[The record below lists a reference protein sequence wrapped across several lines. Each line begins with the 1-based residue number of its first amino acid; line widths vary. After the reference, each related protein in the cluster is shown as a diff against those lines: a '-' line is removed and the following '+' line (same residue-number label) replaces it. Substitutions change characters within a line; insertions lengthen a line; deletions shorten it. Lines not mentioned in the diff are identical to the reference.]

1 MVLHCTGLSSRQSLF
16 NSPSRGLHRP
26 THRCHIN
33 RAHIQTRAL
42 FGKGGDGK
50 GGGNPFGNMAN
61 LMENVKKAQ
70 QLVQVEAAKVQ
81 EELSRAEFDGY
92 SDDETVRV
100 VMSGNQEPKS
110 VDITTAAYEGNDA
123 EALSGLVTEAMRDAH
138 TKSVAGMKERMSKL
152 ASGLGLGGQGLPG
165 M

>member
-1 MVLHCTGLSSRQSLF
+1 
-16 NSPSRGLHRP
+16 
-26 THRCHIN
+26 
-33 RAHIQTRAL
+33 
-42 FGKGGDGK
+42 
-50 GGGNPFGNMAN
+50 
-61 LMENVKKAQ
+61 MENVKKAQ

-123 EALSGLVTEAMRDAH
+123 EVLCCCLLFIQRHHDGSQPAETLATPYLRSYGHDLPALSLPWQMLKTLMMVQALSALVTEAMRDAH
-138 TKSVAGMKERMSKL
+138 TKSVAVRARL
-152 ASGLGLGGQGLPG
+152 AAMNHCCLVACL
-165 M
+165 

>member
-1 MVLHCTGLSSRQSLF
+1 MSVPAELQDCILIR
-16 NSPSRGLHRP
+16 RP
-26 THRCHIN
+26 AHTCHVN
-33 RAHIQTRAL
+33 RAHIKTRAL

-50 GGGNPFGNMAN
+50 VHALLSRPCCPTQLPLDALCCPRLPCGQLRRAEPHDAAVESVQGGGNPFGNMAN

-81 EELSRAEFDGY
+81 EELSKAEFDGY

-123 EALSGLVTEAMRDAH
+123 E
-138 TKSVAGMKERMSKL
+138 VAC
-152 ASGLGLGGQGLPG
+152 
-165 M
+165 

>member
-1 MVLHCTGLSSRQSLF
+1 
-16 NSPSRGLHRP
+16 
-26 THRCHIN
+26 
-33 RAHIQTRAL
+33 
-42 FGKGGDGK
+42 
-50 GGGNPFGNMAN
+50 
-61 LMENVKKAQ
+61 MENVKKAQ

-123 EALSGLVTEAMRDAH
+123 EVFCWCLLH
-138 TKSVAGMKERMSKL
+138 T
-152 ASGLGLGGQGLPG
+152 
-165 M
+165 

>member
-1 MVLHCTGLSSRQSLF
+1 VPLSCWLLKLSDQAIVRVSAYFFLIVLPCTQ
-16 NSPSRGLHRP
+16 
-26 THRCHIN
+26 
-33 RAHIQTRAL
+33 
-42 FGKGGDGK
+42 

-70 QLVQVEAAKVQ
+70 QLVQVEAGKVQ

-110 VDITTAAYEGNDA
+110 VDITAAAYENNDA
-123 EALSGLVTEAMRDAH
+123 DVSLRIIIPVMAVIDSRALAFLHWHAMLVSLGSATGSCLACGL
-138 TKSVAGMKERMSKL
+138 
-152 ASGLGLGGQGLPG
+152 
-165 M
+165 